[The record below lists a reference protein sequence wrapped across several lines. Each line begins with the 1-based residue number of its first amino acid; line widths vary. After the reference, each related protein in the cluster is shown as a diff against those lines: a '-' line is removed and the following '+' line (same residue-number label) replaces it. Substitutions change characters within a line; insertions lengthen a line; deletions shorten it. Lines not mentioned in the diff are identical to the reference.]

1 MISFS
6 PTEDETAFVDV
17 AQGFAKD
24 VIRPNARDCEKKRA
38 VDDMITAK
46 AEEIGV
52 STLELPERWD
62 GLELPLISQVQMLQ
76 ALSYGDLDIV
86 QGLPGAGDAASIIRL
101 APENPALDAYK
112 ESGQG
117 SVWPNVAF
125 IDAFDPEEPWG
136 GALQIS
142 KNGDGYTL
150 NGTSQPVRL
159 GVGAEYVAVAAVD
172 TDAEPVVVWL
182 HNTLGGNRWT
192 AKEGDYRLG
201 LLSTGLASLRFDHT
215 EVHANEVLAKGDEA
229 QALITGAQTRVRI
242 LQAAKAVG
250 LMEAAL
256 EYATEYTAERKAFGK
271 VIAQFQ
277 GVSFKIAEMAIET
290 RIANHLVWEAATK
303 VDADKKDADEASLR
317 ALYRSHRS
325 SLFVTDAAVQ
335 MLGGHGFVDEFPV
348 EKWARD
354 AQAQAGLYG
363 REHDLIT
370 RRGERIVNGTTGA
383 KKEVLQ

>member
-6 PTEDETAFVDV
+6 PTEDESAFVDV

-24 VIRPNARDCEKKRA
+24 VIRPMARDCENNRA
-38 VDDMITAK
+38 VDAEIIAK

-52 STLELPERWD
+52 ASLEFPEHWD
-62 GLELPLISQVQMLQ
+62 GLELPLISQAQMFQ
-76 ALSYGDLDIV
+76 ALSYGDLAVV

-101 APENPALDAYK
+101 DPESPVFDAYK
-112 ESGQG
+112 KAGQRG
-117 SVWPNVAF
+117 VWPNVAF
-125 IDAFDPEEPWG
+125 IDAFNKEEPW
-136 GALQIS
+136 AEEMQIN
-142 KNGDGYTL
+142 KNGNGYTL
-150 NGTSQPVRL
+150 NGVSHPVRL
-159 GVGAEYVAVAAVD
+159 GAEAEYVAVAAVD
-172 TDAEPVVVWL
+172 TDDEPVVLWL
-182 HNTLGGNRWT
+182 QNPPGGERWSVK
-192 AKEGDYRLG
+192 AGDYRLG
-201 LLSTGLASLRFDHT
+201 LLSAGLAKLQFDD
-215 EVHANEVLAKGDEA
+215 AGIQADEVLAQGDEA
-229 QALITGAQTRVRI
+229 RELITQGQTRIRV

-277 GVSFKIAEMAIET
+277 GVSFKIAKMAIET
-290 RIANHLVWEAATK
+290 RIVNHLVWDAATK
-303 VDADKKDADEASLR
+303 VDAGKKDAVEASLR
-317 ALYRSHRS
+317 ALYRAHRS

-363 REHDLIT
+363 RGHDLIT
-370 RRGERIVNGTTGA
+370 RRGERIVNEATGA
-383 KKEVLQ
+383 KRGVLQ